1 MPSKKSVQ
9 NQSISAESGTVEQQF
24 QRERAAARA
33 RKSRQKKKALGFK
46 TVRLELEPN
55 YYQHFEALCEAKAR
69 DLPASFDQR
78 LLKTKAKALVIKEA
92 LNQTSTT
99 FLTLTEQIEQLKAEI
114 RALSP
119 SFFKTDADQ
128 ATPLPQAILALPDD
142 PEHLKTLLARFYK
155 DRVLAKRQAE
165 EWQRRANQYHALYE
179 AANNEVDRLR
189 GGLFEGSDT

>member
-33 RKSRQKKKALGFK
+33 RKSRQKKKALGLK

-55 YYQHFEALCEAKAR
+55 YYQHFETLCEAKAR

-128 ATPLPQAILALPDD
+128 ATSPAPSHSRP
-142 PEHLKTLLARFYK
+142 TR
-155 DRVLAKRQAE
+155 
-165 EWQRRANQYHALYE
+165 
-179 AANNEVDRLR
+179 
-189 GGLFEGSDT
+189 